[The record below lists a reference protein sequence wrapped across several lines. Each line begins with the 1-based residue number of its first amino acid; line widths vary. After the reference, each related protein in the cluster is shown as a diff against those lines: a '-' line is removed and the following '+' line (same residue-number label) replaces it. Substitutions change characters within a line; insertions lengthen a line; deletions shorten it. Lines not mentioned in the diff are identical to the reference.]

1 MNTGNLS
8 FRSVFNQTSDK
19 MVVNNDPDVPLR
31 VSLDQTQM
39 SMTQRS
45 ANIKSRTK
53 EKFQKVASNLNLLS
67 ENYKNIQ
74 L

>member
-1 MNTGNLS
+1 
-8 FRSVFNQTSDK
+8 